1 LSVIIPTINEE
12 DGIVSTLSELP
23 LKTLEAMDFDC
34 EVIVVDGGSTD
45 GTRERARELGAR
57 VILEPRRGYGRAYKT
72 GFDAAEGDIIVTFDG
87 DFTYPVSLVP
97 RLVEDMVKNGVEFI
111 TTNRFESLEPGAM
124 SFLRKFGNHV
134 LSLWVRLLFSVR
146 LRDSQSGMWV
156 IKKDALNRILPNSD
170 EMAFSEEI
178 KIRAFKS
185 CKCAEIPIKY
195 RRRVGDSKIRT
206 VSDGLR
212 NLFYLS
218 RLKFNNNLK
227 ASYRT

>member
-1 LSVIIPTINEE
+1 
-12 DGIVSTLSELP
+12 
-23 LKTLEAMDFDC
+23 MDFDC
-34 EVIVVDGGSTD
+34 EVIVVDGCSTD

-111 TTNRFESLEPGAM
+111 TTNRLDALEPGAM
-124 SFLRKFGNHV
+124 SFLRKFGNYV

-156 IKKDALNRILPNSD
+156 IKKDALNRILPDSD

-178 KIRAFKS
+178 KIKAFKS
-185 CKCAEIPIKY
+185 CKCAEIPITY
-195 RRRVGDSKIRT
+195 RKRVGKSKIT
-206 VSDGLR
+206 AAQDGIRNFLHLLQLR
-212 NLFYLS
+212 FINS
-218 RLKFNNNLK
+218 RQPLP
-227 ASYRT
+227 

>member
-34 EVIVVDGGSTD
+34 EVIVVDGCSTD

-111 TTNRFESLEPGAM
+111 TTNRLDTLEPGAM
-124 SFLRKFGNHV
+124 SFLRKFGNHI

-156 IKKDALNRILPNSD
+156 IKKDALNHILPDSD

>member
-1 LSVIIPTINEE
+1 MSVIIPTINEE

-124 SFLRKFGNHV
+124 SFLRKFGNYV

-156 IKKDALNRILPNSD
+156 IKKDALNRILPDSD

-185 CKCAEIPIKY
+185 CKCAEIPIMY
-195 RRRVGDSKIRT
+195 RKRVGKSKIT
-206 VSDGLR
+206 AAQDGIR
-212 NLFYLS
+212 NLLHLLQLRFIDFRESL
-218 RLKFNNNLK
+218 L
-227 ASYRT
+227 